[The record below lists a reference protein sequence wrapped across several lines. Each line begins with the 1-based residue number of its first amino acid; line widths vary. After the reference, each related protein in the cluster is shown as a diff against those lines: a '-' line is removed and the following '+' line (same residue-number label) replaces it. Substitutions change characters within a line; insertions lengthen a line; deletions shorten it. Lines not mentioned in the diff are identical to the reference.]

1 MTQFTTQCGHFYTI
15 GLRPLA
21 CGVGVIWEEEGGREK
36 REKKRGTDLT
46 TEGGRGGG
54 LAPTFLAPLPDYACY
69 AGYQTSHTLFLPSL
83 KFLACPLTNNT
94 KNEMLNCI
102 SMFVSNI

>member
-54 LAPTFLAPLPDYACY
+54 
-69 AGYQTSHTLFLPSL
+69 AGSHFSRSPPRLRLLRRLSDFTHFIFAFS
-83 KFLACPLTNNT
+83 
-94 KNEMLNCI
+94 EI
-102 SMFVSNI
+102 SCMPIDQQH

>member
-54 LAPTFLAPLPDYACY
+54 WLPLFSLPSPITPAT
-69 AGYQTSHTLFLPSL
+69 QVIRLHTLYFCLL
-83 KFLACPLTNNT
+83 
-94 KNEMLNCI
+94 
-102 SMFVSNI
+102 